1 MTSMA
6 QMRVALADDAT
17 LVREGLARLLTDAG
31 IDVVAQAA
39 TADELLAQV
48 NKMKPDVAVV
58 DIRMPPTFTNE
69 GLTAAA
75 QIRHQHPH
83 VAVLV
88 LSQHVDISYAMQ
100 LITQR
105 TDRVGYL
112 LKDRVVDIDQ
122 FIAALRHVAA
132 GGCVID
138 PALVAELVDAP
149 TRNDPLAA
157 LSIRERDVLSLLA
170 EGRTDRGIADVLHL
184 APKTVET
191 HVRAIF
197 RKLDLPAGD
206 TENRRILAVLT
217 YLRTRQQQSSHS

>member
-1 MTSMA
+1 MSAT
-6 QMRVALADDAT
+6 QMRVVLADDAT
-17 LVREGLARLLTDAG
+17 LVREGLARLLADTG

-48 NKMKPDVAVV
+48 NKTKPDVAVV

-69 GLTAAA
+69 GLIAAA
-75 QIRHQHPH
+75 QIRQQHPY

-88 LSQHVDISYAMQ
+88 LSQHVDVSYAMQ
-100 LITQR
+100 LITRQ

-112 LKDRVVDIDQ
+112 LKDRVVDIEQ
-122 FIAALRHVAA
+122 FTAALRHLAA

-138 PALVAELVDAP
+138 PALVAELVSAP
-149 TRNDPLAA
+149 TRDDPLAA
-157 LSIRERDVLSLLA
+157 LSTRERDVLSLLA
-170 EGRTDRGIADVLHL
+170 EGRTDRGIADALHL

-197 RKLDLPAGD
+197 RKLDLPVSD
-206 TENRRILAVLT
+206 TENRRIHAVLT
-217 YLRTRQQQSSHS
+217 YLRTRQKQSNC

>member
-1 MTSMA
+1 
-6 QMRVALADDAT
+6 MRTTDPLRVVLADDAG

-31 IDVVAQAA
+31 IEVAAQAA
-39 TADELLAQV
+39 TAGELLAQV
-48 NKMKPDVAVV
+48 NKTQPDVAVV
-58 DIRMPPTFTNE
+58 DIRMPPTFTDE
-69 GLTAAA
+69 GLIAAA
-75 QIRHQHPH
+75 QIRQQHPH

-100 LITQR
+100 LITEQTGR
-105 TDRVGYL
+105 IGYL

-122 FIAALRHVAA
+122 FAAALRHLAA

-138 PALVAELVDAP
+138 PTLVAELVAAP
-149 TRNDPLAA
+149 TRDDPLEA
-157 LSIRERDVLSLLA
+157 LSARERDVLSLLA
-170 EGRTDRGIADVLHL
+170 EGRTDRGIADALSL

-197 RKLDLPAGD
+197 RKLDLPASD

-217 YLRTRQQQSSHS
+217 YLRTRQKPTGDH